1 MNQKAFW
8 AVLLAATLAGSAG
21 LFIKN
26 ISINSASQAWMR
38 MGIPTVVMG
47 TWMLIDGVPFFRGNW
62 KKMLFASGLGTIRM
76 VFFFAA
82 YIYTSIGNAVI
93 IFYTF
98 PIFAAILSSYYL
110 KEEISNRQKILLL
123 VAFAG
128 IVLAFS
134 NKDFSFENRDFLG
147 MSAALLAS
155 IIYASTVVIFK
166 SESKNYSLNELVF
179 YQNFAG
185 LFLLAPF
192 FEFSKATPNDFLL
205 GISYSLLIGVFV
217 FSLFFFGLKRLK
229 ASTASALMYM
239 EVVSAVILGYFV
251 LGEALSP
258 QMIIGGAMIIGSS
271 FLLGQGK

>member
-1 MNQKAFW
+1 MSQKAFW
-8 AVLLAATLAGSAG
+8 AVLIAATLAGSAG

-26 ISINSASQAWMR
+26 ISVNSASQAWLRMSIPTLV
-38 MGIPTVVMG
+38 MGI
-47 TWMLIDGVPFFRGNW
+47 WMLFDGVPFFRGNW

-93 IFYTF
+93 MFYTF

-110 KEEISNRQKILLL
+110 KEKISNKQKVLLL

-128 IVLAFS
+128 IILAFS
-134 NKDFSFENRDFLG
+134 NKDFSFGNQDFLG
-147 MSAALLAS
+147 MSASLLAS

-166 SESKNYSLNELVF
+166 SESKNYSRNELVF

-185 LFLLAPF
+185 LFLLIPF
-192 FEFSKATPNDFLL
+192 FEFSKVTTHDLFL
-205 GISYSLLIGVFV
+205 GISYSLLIGVLV
-217 FSLFFFGLKRLK
+217 FSLFFFGLKKLK

-239 EVVSAVILGYFV
+239 EVVSALILSYLV
-251 LGEALSP
+251 MGEQLSLP
-258 QMIIGGAMIIGSS
+258 MILGGAMILGSS
-271 FLLGQGK
+271 FLLGQSK